1 MSISE
6 IYQERSQHQQES
18 FDVCSNNL
26 TYATTFIHLIHIAY
40 LPNNI
45 ASFCNDKN
53 NFLNG
58 SGKIE
63 YCRGFCLKGSFDIS
77 CCYPRKPG
85 GDLHLFEKLFEIG
98 WENNRDCDITIPL
111 SLKTMEVQMK

>member
-1 MSISE
+1 ML
-6 IYQERSQHQQES
+6 
-18 FDVCSNNL
+18 VCQSGKYTRNEVSTSKKVSMFVANKL

-45 ASFCNDKN
+45 ALFCNDKN

-63 YCRGFCLKGSFDIS
+63 YCRGFGLNGSFDIS
-77 CCYPRKPG
+77 CYYS
-85 GDLHLFEKLFEIG
+85 
-98 WENNRDCDITIPL
+98 N
-111 SLKTMEVQMK
+111 S